1 MKISTRLKLAAL
13 VSAGL
18 VAAIGAA
25 LLSTT
30 QQLKKELNKNE
41 AAVEFLRA
49 VTAVR
54 YLTLEYVLRH
64 EERSQVQWHI
74 RHASLSTLLAS
85 STAFNGT
92 EEQEIIDGFSHSHVR
107 IGALFDQLTANQ
119 RERNLDKKNDPLLEE
134 LEARLTGQILNKVQ
148 AMISDVSILT
158 ERSRIGVQKAQQ
170 RTILAVAMFCAM
182 ALVIAII
189 MYQALRR
196 VMRPLSELHDGIAIV
211 GEGNL
216 DFRLDATSQDEIGD
230 LARAFDGMTEQLK
243 GTTVSRDELANVN
256 EALKVELVRRQLAE
270 GELMQS
276 EEELQRTNQALVQS
290 NLELQRFAYVA
301 SHDLQTP
308 LRSIAG
314 FVQLI
319 QSEYAGRLDDR
330 ADDWM
335 RRTVYAT
342 KVLQTSIRDL
352 LAYSQVGSEERPFE
366 QVPFREILDDVLL
379 LLDAAIQDSKAQVT
393 YAELPTLLCDR
404 SQLVQL
410 MQNLI
415 GNALKYCIEAPR
427 IHLSAENNGAEWV
440 ISARDNGIGIEPR
453 HFERIFEIFKRLHNE
468 QKYAGSGIGLAVCRR
483 VVHRHGGRIWVESEP
498 GQGSIFYFTIPER
511 KAGNA

>member
-1 MKISTRLKLAAL
+1 MKISTRLKLAGL
-13 VSAGL
+13 VSVGL

-30 QQLKKELNKNE
+30 QQLKNELNKNE

-49 VTAVR
+49 VTSVR

-64 EERSQVQWHI
+64 EERSQMQWHI

-85 STAFNGT
+85 STEFNGT
-92 EEQEIIDGFSHSHVR
+92 EQQEIIDGLSRSHAR
-107 IGALFDQLTANQ
+107 IGALFDLLTANQ
-119 RERNLDKKNDPLLEE
+119 RKRNLDKKIDPLLEE

-148 AMISDVSILT
+148 AMISDVLILT
-158 ERSRIGVQKAQQ
+158 ERSRLGLQKAQQ

-182 ALVIAII
+182 ALVIAVIL
-189 MYQALRR
+189 YLTLRR
-196 VMRPLSELHDGIAIV
+196 VMRPLSDLHDGIATV
-211 GEGNL
+211 GAGNL

-230 LARAFDGMTEQLK
+230 LARAFDAMMEKLK
-243 GTTVSRDELANVN
+243 
-256 EALKVELVRRQLAE
+256 QH
-270 GELMQS
+270 Q
-276 EEELQRTNQALVQS
+276 EELQRANQALVQS
-290 NLELQRFAYVA
+290 NLDLQRFAYVA

-319 QSEYAGRLDDR
+319 ESKYAGRLDDR
-330 ADDWM
+330 ADNWI
-335 RRTVYAT
+335 RRIVHAT

-352 LAYSQVGSEERPFE
+352 LAYSQVGSEARPFE
-366 QVPFREILDDVLL
+366 QVPLREILDDALL
-379 LLDAAIQDSKAQVT
+379 LLVAAIQDSKAQVT
-393 YAELPTLLCDR
+393 YAKLPTLLCDR
-404 SQLVQL
+404 VQLVQL

-415 GNALKYCIEAPR
+415 GNAMKYCTEAPQ
-427 IHLSAENNGAEWV
+427 IHISGEGNGAEWV
-440 ISARDNGIGIEPR
+440 ISVRDNGIGIEPK

-468 QKYAGSGIGLAVCRR
+468 QKYPGSGIGLAVCRR
-483 VVHRHGGRIWVESEP
+483 VVHHHGGRIWVESEP

-511 KAGNA
+511 MAGNA